1 MSLITDAQTLFN
13 LSLTPAQAAQM
24 DVLAQELIAW
34 NAEKMN
40 LTAITDPAQVQTR
53 HLLDSLSLAKVVT
66 FTAGM
71 KIMDVGT
78 GAGFPGVPL
87 AIAFPQVRVTLMEAT
102 AKKLT
107 FIEHITQTL
116 GLTNTKTLHARAED
130 AGQNPRYRAAF
141 EVVTA
146 RAVARLP
153 ALLEY
158 LLPLTKEGG
167 LCIAM
172 KGSTAAEEAQ
182 DAQAALQALGG
193 ELRDITAIELPAVEE
208 AHYLVVVAKTRK
220 TPALYPRK
228 AGLPTKKPLGSE

>member
-1 MSLITDAQTLFN
+1 MSLIAHAQTLFN
-13 LSLTPAQAAQM
+13 LTLTPAQAEQL
-24 DVLAQELIAW
+24 DVLARELIAW
-34 NAEKMN
+34 NTEKMN
-40 LTAITDPAQVQTR
+40 LTAITEPAQVQTR
-53 HLLDSLSLAKVVT
+53 HLLDSLSLAKVID
-66 FTAGM
+66 FKAGQRM
-71 KIMDVGT
+71 MDVGT
-78 GAGFPGVPL
+78 GAGFPGLPL
-87 AIAFPQVRVTLMEAT
+87 AIAFPQLRVTLMEAT

-116 GLTNTKTLHARAED
+116 ALTNTKTLHARAED

-141 EVVTA
+141 DIVTA

-172 KGSTAAEEAQ
+172 KGSTATEEAA
-182 DAQAALQALGG
+182 DAQAALTALGG
-193 ELRDITAIELPAVEE
+193 ELREITPIQLPDVEE
-208 AHYLVVVAKTRK
+208 THYLVVVTKTRK

-228 AGLPTKKPLGSE
+228 AGLPTKKPIGSE